1 MEEMIVNVAE
11 EAVENAV
18 ENTVEEA
25 AANAVQQ
32 NSGSGTVVAIAIGA
46 AGAVATIFVVKGA
59 IKLGKWAFNIC
70 KELWDKRKQPV
81 EMGETIEAEPCDA
94 EETSEE

>member
-32 NSGSGTVVAIAIGA
+32 NSGSGTVAAIAIGA
-46 AGAVATIFVVKGA
+46 AGAVATIFVVKGV
-59 IKLGKWAFNIC
+59 IKLGKWAFNTC
-70 KELWDKRKQPV
+70 KELWDKRKQPI
-81 EMGETIEAEPCDA
+81 EMEEIIEAEPCDA

>member
-1 MEEMIVNVAE
+1 MEEMIVNAAE

-18 ENTVEEA
+18 ETTVEEA

-32 NSGSGTVVAIAIGA
+32 NSGSGTVAAIAIGA

-59 IKLGKWAFNIC
+59 IKLGKWALNTC

-81 EMGETIEAEPCDA
+81 EVEETIEAEPCDA
-94 EETSEE
+94 EDDSEE

>member
-18 ENTVEEA
+18 ETTVEEA

-32 NSGSGTVVAIAIGA
+32 NSGSGTVAAIAVGA
-46 AGAVATIFVVKGA
+46 AGGVVTFFVVKGV
-59 IKLGKWAFNIC
+59 IKLGKWAFNTC

-81 EMGETIEAEPCDA
+81 EVEETIEAEPCDA

>member
-18 ENTVEEA
+18 ETTVEEA

-32 NSGSGTVVAIAIGA
+32 NSGSGTVAAIAIGA
-46 AGAVATIFVVKGA
+46 AGAVATIFVVKGL
-59 IKLGKWAFNIC
+59 IKLSKKAIQAGKEFIA
-70 KELWDKRKQPV
+70 KRKQPV
-81 EMGETIEAEPCDA
+81 EVEETIEAEPCDA